1 MITKNDAA
9 KAVLGKMTFDCALP
23 QEWLNDAQ
31 QSTGRN
37 VSGDFVWCY
46 PDGDIWGFAMP
57 ITRCGYS
64 LQASGTIAGIERVRV
79 ILFNLDRYSFEV
91 PPVNTGYWSRNDWI
105 SYIVQN
111 GSFSAGFIA

>member
-37 VSGDFVWCY
+37 VSGDYVWCY
-46 PDGDIWGFAMP
+46 PERDISGLMIP
-57 ITRCGYS
+57 ITRRGYNVGDLNALAQYHRS
-64 LQASGTIAGIERVRV
+64 RLALFENKRGVR
-79 ILFNLDRYSFEV
+79 
-91 PPVNTGYWSRNDWI
+91 
-105 SYIVQN
+105 
-111 GSFSAGFIA
+111 